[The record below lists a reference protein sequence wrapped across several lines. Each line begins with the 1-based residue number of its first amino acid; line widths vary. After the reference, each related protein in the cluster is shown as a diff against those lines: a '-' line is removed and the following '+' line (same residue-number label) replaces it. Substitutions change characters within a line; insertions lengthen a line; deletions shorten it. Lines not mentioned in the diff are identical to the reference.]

1 MNVMEIGQKLVAAV
15 LAGREAEDAFVSE
28 FYDADIV
35 SIEGQSGEE
44 MPQRMEGLEA
54 VRGKHN
60 WWNDNN
66 DIHSTTATGPYC
78 GHREDQFVIRHNM
91 DITPTGGE
99 RMQMEEVGIY
109 TLANG
114 KIVMEE
120 FLYLMG

>member
-15 LAGREAEDAFVSE
+15 AAGREAEDAFVSE

>member
-15 LAGREAEDAFVSE
+15 AAGREAEDAFVSE

-91 DITPTGGE
+91 DVTPTGGE

>member
-15 LAGREAEDAFVSE
+15 AAGREAEDAFVSE

-66 DIHSTTATGPYC
+66 EIHSTTATGPYC